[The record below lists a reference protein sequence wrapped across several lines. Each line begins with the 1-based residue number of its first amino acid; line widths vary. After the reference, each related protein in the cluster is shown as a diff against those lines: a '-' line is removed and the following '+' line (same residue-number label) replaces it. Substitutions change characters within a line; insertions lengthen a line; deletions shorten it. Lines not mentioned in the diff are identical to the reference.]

1 MTAFPGATAVTWL
14 DVYDWD
20 GPDGLAGGS
29 PHLHMVCTEGYLVVG
44 GSGRLQTLGP
54 KGFRTSPLRV
64 GETIWFT
71 PGTIHR
77 LINDDGLRIAVVMQ
91 NAGLPELGDA
101 VMTFPLD
108 VVSDRARYLEAA
120 SLADAGRSDASSADA
135 ARRRRDLAIA
145 GFVEL
150 REAGNAGLQSFYA
163 AARSLVADRLDEWER
178 RWEEGPS
185 AVAAATGRQ
194 IAALRNGD
202 LSHLGDADVYVG
214 EAPAAQRFGMCGLL
228 RPIL

>member
-1 MTAFPGATAVTWL
+1 MSAFPGGTAVTWL
-14 DVYDWD
+14 DVYE
-20 GPDGLAGGS
+20 PGGS
-29 PHLHMVCTEGYLVVG
+29 PHMHLVCTEGYLIVG
-44 GSGRLQTLGP
+44 GSGRLETLSP
-54 KGFRTSPLRV
+54 NGFRTTELSV
-64 GETIWFT
+64 GETVWFT

-120 SLADAGRSDASSADA
+120 SLANVGRSDASSLDA
-135 ARRRRDLAIA
+135 AARRRDLAIQ
-145 GFVEL
+145 GFAEL
-150 REAGNAGLQSFYA
+150 RERGDVGLQEFYA

-178 RWEEGPS
+178 RWSEGPA

-194 IAALRNGD
+194 LTALRTGD
-202 LSHLGDADVYVG
+202 VSHLGDADVFVG
-214 EAPAAQRFGMCGLL
+214 EAPPAQRFGMCGLL